1 MKKIPRLVEGESY
14 PSAFSTEWMN
24 MIVDTCNAVRF
35 MKGAG
40 GITVI
45 YGDSGYIID
54 GSGSFDVGTNATGSA
69 SGSSSG
75 SITYAGR
82 DTWL

>member
-1 MKKIPRLVEGESY
+1 MKQIPRLVEGESY

-35 MKGAG
+35 MKGVG
-40 GITVI
+40 GVEVI
-45 YGDSGYIID
+45 FAESGYVINGNGSVGG
-54 GSGSFDVGTNATGSA
+54 GSGSFTT
-69 SGSSSG
+69 GSSSG
-75 SITYAGR
+75 SVTYAGR